1 MLILYL
7 FQGEKHILRVFSNRI
22 CCWKENINKYH
33 EMISHSTSIIM
44 KLSRKSANTGLA
56 LIITYAIYV

>member
-7 FQGEKHILRVFSNRI
+7 FQGEKPILRVFGNRI

-33 EMISHSTSIIM
+33 EIISHSTRIIV
-44 KLSRKSANTGLA
+44 KLICKAPTQDL
-56 LIITYAIYV
+56 L